1 MNIIDGKFKHQNDQ
15 DYYWAVIDKNRKK
28 IRIFKNFSC
37 LAHIMKHIEETE
49 KLIRSS
55 IINAYSF
62 TFLGNKIDLY
72 DVPKKYIKFE
82 II

>member
-1 MNIIDGKFKHQNDQ
+1 MNIVDGKVKRQNDQ

-28 IRIFKNFSC
+28 IRVFKNFSC
-37 LAHIMKHIEETE
+37 LAHIMKYIEETE

-55 IINAYSF
+55 ITNTYSF
-62 TFLGNKIDLY
+62 IFLGNKIDLY
-72 DVPKKYIKFE
+72 DVPKKYSKFE